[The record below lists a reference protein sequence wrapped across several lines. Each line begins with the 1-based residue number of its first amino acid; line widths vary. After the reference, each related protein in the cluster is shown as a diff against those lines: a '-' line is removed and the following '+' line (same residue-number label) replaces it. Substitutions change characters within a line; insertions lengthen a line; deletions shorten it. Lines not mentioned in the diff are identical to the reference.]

1 MGRITMPATTQ
12 SRGKSSATTIYK
24 PTPAAPKQKEFS
36 YRRRS
41 VKKTYGRSRPKRE
54 MKQETLTQMD
64 FTSSAMR
71 DFIDLD
77 DDDEKAEEKG
87 EKEQDEDEDEE
98 TKLIELEPP
107 RPAEKVKVKANSR
120 SSRRRTAGEELDAD
134 EKLRK
139 SKRRKTLGDSP
150 DSYPSSSYH
159 TQTLTQMLS
168 TNDSEEDPWRIEDSQ
183 DLEDSKLVMETP
195 RKPSSYHGKSEAQ
208 ENVASVPSL
217 VLSVTPANRQKR
229 TEVPSSNSPQTP
241 ILLRYS
247 PPSHHSPLMAK
258 STNVGAPSPIL
269 KPPRKWPRDSV
280 VPDSYSTAHDSSPVP
295 SEKSTVKATPSKKL
309 RFNIPED
316 KENITPGRTKPKS
329 PKPKSQPTGRRP
341 LQEVPDSDEDLDE
354 EDPDETEYET
364 EDDEFGAQDPESP
377 TPKRFLNVPPTKDT
391 EPELEPSQIGDH
403 PLEGAIEQVVPSES
417 RLPSRELGLDD
428 EITSVPDYESES
440 GASSDS
446 GLEVQD
452 PHLERLDVV
461 TSNQELDQEPDT
473 EVEAQTPE
481 TPRAKEG
488 VIESGSTFVVEQTG
502 EPSPSEQDEN
512 ENEDNEEDEED
523 ELSPSQNY
531 LYTQGLESQRLPLD
545 SIRALGPQTPH
556 SDIMVS
562 LHPEHIAKI
571 VDRSKNHE
579 FRAWKI
585 PQPVSRIWI
594 YITRPECELKY
605 MCRFSEAKVP
615 GEIEDDEGVGNIEFN
630 QGKKS
635 AKFAYEILQV
645 YELNNP
651 VSLDEM
657 KRKGWVKGAPQK
669 YTYIP
674 PAVVGEL
681 TANLRCALF
690 EDKPQSQSASHQG
703 VSESQ
708 ELKAQLQS
716 DADYSTQHYSE
727 ETMDEIIPASQT
739 PRKNSESSKG
749 EANTQDFAR
758 PTLSRIFSTSS
769 STGLP
774 PFPPSQRQRN
784 LVRASQATTVSQASS
799 SPVMTP
805 RRTGRHP
812 IPLPSSSPTALRRIH
827 SSLRSSQFPT
837 TSQMLPDSLLNDDIQ
852 EPPPIIWDSADE
864 HSD

>member
-1 MGRITMPATTQ
+1 MPATTHF
-12 SRGKSSATTIYK
+12 RGKPSATTIYK
-24 PTPAAPKQKEFS
+24 PT
-36 YRRRS
+36 RS
-41 VKKTYGRSRPKRE
+41 AKKTYGRSRPKRE

-77 DDDEKAEEKG
+77 DDDEQKEVKEEKG
-87 EKEQDEDEDEE
+87 EEDEE
-98 TKLIELEPP
+98 EETIIELEPP
-107 RPAEKVKVKANSR
+107 RPAEKAKAKAKSR
-120 SSRRRTAGEELDAD
+120 NNRRKTAGEEVCAE

-139 SKRRKTLGDSP
+139 SKRRKTLGDLPNS
-150 DSYPSSSYH
+150 SPSSSYH
-159 TQTLTQMLS
+159 TQTLTQMMAI
-168 TNDSEEDPWRIEDSQ
+168 NDREEDPWRIEDSQ

-195 RKPSSYHGKSEAQ
+195 RKPSSRHGK
-208 ENVASVPSL
+208 ENIASAVPSL
-217 VLSVTPANRQKR
+217 VQSVTPANRQKR
-229 TEVPSSNSPQTP
+229 TEVPSSNTPRTP

-258 STNVGAPSPIL
+258 STNVAAPSPIL
-269 KPPRKWPRDSV
+269 KPACKWSKDAV
-280 VPDSYSTAHDSSPVP
+280 VPDSYSTAHESSPVP
-295 SEKSTVKATPSKKL
+295 SQKSTVKATPSKRL
-309 RFNIPED
+309 RFSIPED

-364 EDDEFGAQDPESP
+364 EEDEFGTQDPESP
-377 TPKRFLNVPPTKDT
+377 TPKRFQNISPVKDMA
-391 EPELEPSQIGDH
+391 PELEPSQLGDH
-403 PLEGAIEQVVPSES
+403 PPEEAIERVVPSES
-417 RLPSRELGLDD
+417 RLPSHELGLEPYD
-428 EITSVPDYESES
+428 EITSIPDHES
-440 GASSDS
+440 AVSSDS
-446 GLEVQD
+446 DLEARD
-452 PHLERLDVV
+452 PHLERPDVV
-461 TSNQELDQEPDT
+461 AESHVSNQELDQEPSI
-473 EVEAQTPE
+473 EAEAQTPE
-481 TPRAKEG
+481 TPRAN
-488 VIESGSTFVVEQTG
+488 ESAIDLSSTSAVEQIG
-502 EPSPSEQDEN
+502 EPSPPEQDEN
-512 ENEDNEEDEED
+512 EDEDDEEDDEED
-523 ELSPSQNY
+523 ELSPSQSY

-571 VDRSKNHE
+571 VDRTKNHE
-579 FRAWKI
+579 FRVWKI
-585 PQPVSRIWI
+585 PQQVSRIWI

-605 MCRFSEAKVP
+605 MCRFGEAKLP
-615 GEIEDDEGVGNIEFN
+615 GEIEDDKGVGNIEFN

-635 AKFAYEILQV
+635 AKFAYEVLQV

-657 KRKGWVKGAPQK
+657 KRKGWVKGPPQK

-690 EDKPQSQSASHQG
+690 EDKSQSQSAPHQD

-739 PRKNSESSKG
+739 PRKDSGSSKG
-749 EANTQDFAR
+749 EVNTQEFAR
-758 PTLSRIFSTSS
+758 PALSRILSTSS
-769 STGLP
+769 NPGLPPFP

-784 LVRASQATTVSQASS
+784 FVRASQATTVSQASS
-799 SPVMTP
+799 SPAITTP
-805 RRTGRHP
+805 GRSGRHP
-812 IPLPSSSPTALRRIH
+812 IPLSSSSPTTMRRIH
-827 SSLRSSQFPT
+827 SSIRSSQFPT

>member
-12 SRGKSSATTIYK
+12 SRGKPSATTIYK
-24 PTPAAPKQKEFS
+24 PAPAAPKQKEFS
-36 YRRRS
+36 YRRRT

-77 DDDEKAEEKG
+77 DDDEKAEET
-87 EKEQDEDEDEE
+87 E
-98 TKLIELEPP
+98 
-107 RPAEKVKVKANSR
+107 
-120 SSRRRTAGEELDAD
+120 
-134 EKLRK
+134 
-139 SKRRKTLGDSP
+139 SKRRKTLGDLPNS
-150 DSYPSSSYH
+150 SPSSSYH
-159 TQTLTQMLS
+159 TQTLTQMLT
-168 TNDSEEDPWRIEDSQ
+168 TNDREEDPWQIEDSQ
-183 DLEDSKLVMETP
+183 DLEDSKLVLETP
-195 RKPSSYHGKSEAQ
+195 RKPSSNHGKSEAQ

-229 TEVPSSNSPQTP
+229 TEVPCSNSPQTP

-269 KPPRKWPRDSV
+269 KPPRKWPREAV
-280 VPDSYSTAHDSSPVP
+280 VPDSYSTAHESSPVP
-295 SEKSTVKATPSKKL
+295 SEKSTVKATPSKRL

-316 KENITPGRTKPKS
+316 KENITP
-329 PKPKSQPTGRRP
+329 
-341 LQEVPDSDEDLDE
+341 DE

-364 EDDEFGAQDPESP
+364 EEDEFGAQDPESP
-377 TPKRFLNVPPTKDT
+377 TPKRFLNVPPVKDT
-391 EPELEPSQIGDH
+391 EPELEPSQIGDRT
-403 PLEGAIEQVVPSES
+403 LEGAIEQVVPSES
-417 RLPSRELGLDD
+417 RLPSHELGLEPYD
-428 EITSVPDYESES
+428 EITSIPDHESES
-440 GASSDS
+440 AASSDS
-446 GLEVQD
+446 DLEVED
-452 PHLERLDVV
+452 PHSEQPDAV
-461 TSNQELDQEPDT
+461 TEYHQSSQELDQEPGT
-473 EVEAQTPE
+473 EVEAQTLE
-481 TPRAKEG
+481 NPRAKEG
-488 VIESGSTFVVEQTG
+488 VIELSSTSAVEQTG
-502 EPSPSEQDEN
+502 EPSPPEQDEN
-512 ENEDNEEDEED
+512 ENEDDEEDEED

-571 VDRSKNHE
+571 VDRTKNHE

-605 MCRFSEAKVP
+605 MCRFGEAKVP
-615 GEIEDDEGVGNIEFN
+615 GEIEDDKGVGNIEFN
-630 QGKKS
+630 QGKMS

-690 EDKPQSQSASHQG
+690 EDKPQSQSAPHQG

-727 ETMDEIIPASQT
+727 EAMDEIIPASQT
-739 PRKNSESSKG
+739 PRKDSGSSKG
-749 EANTQDFAR
+749 ETNTQDFVR

-799 SPVMTP
+799 SPAMTP
-805 RRTGRHP
+805 GRTGHHP
-812 IPLPSSSPTALRRIH
+812 IPLSSSSPTALRRIH

>member
-1 MGRITMPATTQ
+1 MPATTHL
-12 SRGKSSATTIYK
+12 RGKASTTTIYK
-24 PTPAAPKQKEFS
+24 PT
-36 YRRRS
+36 RS
-41 VKKTYGRSRPKRE
+41 VKKTYGRSRPK

-77 DDDEKAEEKG
+77 DDDEKDEVKEE
-87 EKEQDEDEDEE
+87 EEE
-98 TKLIELEPP
+98 TIIELESP
-107 RPAEKVKVKANSR
+107 RPAGKAQAKAKSR
-120 SSRRRTAGEELDAD
+120 NNRRKTTGEEVCAE

-139 SKRRKTLGDSP
+139 SKRRKTLGDLPNS
-150 DSYPSSSYH
+150 SPSSSYH
-159 TQTLTQMLS
+159 TQTLTQMMS
-168 TNDSEEDPWRIEDSQ
+168 TNDREEDPWQIEDSQ

-195 RKPSSYHGKSEAQ
+195 RKPSGRHGK
-208 ENVASVPSL
+208 ENIASGVPSL
-217 VLSVTPANRQKR
+217 VQSVTPANRQKR

-258 STNVGAPSPIL
+258 STNVAAPSPIL
-269 KPPRKWPRDSV
+269 KTACRWPKDAV
-280 VPDSYSTAHDSSPVP
+280 VQDSYSTAHESSPVP
-295 SEKSTVKATPSKKL
+295 SERSTVKATPSKRL
-309 RFNIPED
+309 RFSIPED

-341 LQEVPDSDEDLDE
+341 LQEVPDSDEDLDA
-354 EDPDETEYET
+354 EDLDETEYET
-364 EDDEFGAQDPESP
+364 EEDEFGTQDPESP
-377 TPKRFLNVPPTKDT
+377 TPNRFQNVPPVINM
-391 EPELEPSQIGDH
+391 EPEPEPSQIGDH
-403 PLEGAIEQVVPSES
+403 PLEDAIEQVVPSES
-417 RLPSRELGLDD
+417 RLPSHELGLGPCD
-428 EITSVPDYESES
+428 EITSIPDDESV
-440 GASSDS
+440 ASSDPD
-446 GLEVQD
+446 LEAQD
-452 PHLERLDVV
+452 PPLERPDVV
-461 TSNQELDQEPDT
+461 IESHASNQDLDQEPST

-481 TPRAKEG
+481 TPRAKES
-488 VIESGSTFVVEQTG
+488 IIDLGSTSAVEQTG
-502 EPSPSEQDEN
+502 EPSPPRQDED
-512 ENEDNEEDEED
+512 EDDEEDEEG
-523 ELSPSQNY
+523 ELSPSQSY
-531 LYTQGLESQRLPLD
+531 QYTQGLESQRLPLD

-571 VDRSKNHE
+571 IDRTKNHE
-579 FRAWKI
+579 FRVWKI
-585 PQPVSRIWI
+585 PQQVSRIWI

-605 MCRFSEAKVP
+605 MCRFGEAKVP
-615 GEIEDDEGVGNIEFN
+615 GEIEDDKGVGNIEFN
-630 QGKKS
+630 QGKMS

-657 KRKGWVKGAPQK
+657 KKKGWVKGPPQK

-690 EDKPQSQSASHQG
+690 EDKSQSQSAPNQG

-739 PRKNSESSKG
+739 PRKDGGNSRDEEG
-749 EANTQDFAR
+749 FAR
-758 PTLSRIFSTSS
+758 PALSRVLSTSS
-769 STGLP
+769 NPGLP
-774 PFPPSQRQRN
+774 PFLPSQRQHN
-784 LVRASQATTVSQASS
+784 FVRASQATTVSQASS
-799 SPVMTP
+799 SPAITTP
-805 RRTGRHP
+805 GRSGRHP
-812 IPLPSSSPTALRRIH
+812 IPLSSSSPTTVRRLH